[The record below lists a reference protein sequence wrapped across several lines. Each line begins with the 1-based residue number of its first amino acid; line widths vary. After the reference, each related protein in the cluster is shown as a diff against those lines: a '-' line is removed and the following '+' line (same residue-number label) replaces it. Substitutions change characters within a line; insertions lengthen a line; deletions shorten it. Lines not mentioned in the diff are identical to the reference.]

1 MKFIKILF
9 LVAIFLV
16 LTPIKWLS
24 TIIIELFTFIEFKIV
39 DYTKYFLNNIKSE

>member
-1 MKFIKILF
+1 MKISKILF

-24 TIIIELFTFIEFKIV
+24 TLIIEVFTFVESKIA
-39 DYTKYFLNNIKSE
+39 DYTEYFLNKL

>member
-24 TIIIELFTFIEFKIV
+24 TLIIEVFTFIESKIA
-39 DYTKYFLNNIKSE
+39 DYIEYFLNNF